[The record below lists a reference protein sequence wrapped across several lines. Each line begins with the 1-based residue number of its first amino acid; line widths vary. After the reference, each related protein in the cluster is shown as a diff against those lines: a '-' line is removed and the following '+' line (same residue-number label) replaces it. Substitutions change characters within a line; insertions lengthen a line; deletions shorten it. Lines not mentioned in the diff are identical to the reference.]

1 MIAFIL
7 LKKIISLFL
16 IVAIGVILVKYKVL
30 KSEDSRVLSLLSV
43 YLISPCTIF
52 AAFQVEATAEVR
64 NGLLLAFFAA
74 LVVHIGW
81 ILVNILLRVPLHL
94 KPVEQASVIYT
105 NAGNLIIPI
114 VITLLGKEWVI
125 YTSAYIAVQLVFMW
139 SHGKSVICGEKKM
152 DWKKVFTNMNM
163 IAAILGMI
171 MFITGIRLPALA
183 YDTVDSIGAMIGPA
197 AMLIT
202 GMLIGEV
209 DMKKVMGGFRIWGIV
224 ALRLIVFP
232 MFVLVFLKFSGMQG
246 LVENGFEILLI
257 TFLASIA
264 PSAST
269 ITQVSQI
276 YGKDADYAS
285 AINVVTTLSCM
296 LTMPLM
302 VMLYQL

>member
-1 MIAFIL
+1 MIALIL

-16 IVAIGVILVKYKVL
+16 IVAIGVILVKCKIL

-43 YLISPCTIF
+43 YLISPCTIL

-74 LVVHIGW
+74 LVVHVGW
-81 ILVNILLRVPLHL
+81 IIINMIVRKPLHL
-94 KPVEQASVIYT
+94 KPVEQASIIYT

-125 YTSAYIAVQLVFMW
+125 YTSAYIAVQLLFMW

-171 MFITGIRLPALA
+171 MFITGIRLPSVA

-209 DMKKVMGGFRIWGIV
+209 DIKKVVGSSRIWMV
-224 ALRLIVFP
+224 AVLRLLVFP
-232 MFVLVFLKFSGMQG
+232 MFVLMYLKFSGIRD
-246 LVENGFEILLI
+246 LVANGFEILLI

-269 ITQVSQI
+269 VTQVSQI
-276 YGKDADYAS
+276 YGRDADYAS
-285 AINVVTTLSCM
+285 AISVVTTLSCM
-296 LTMPLM
+296 LTMPIM

>member
-16 IVAIGVILVKYKVL
+16 IVAIGVILVKCKVL

-81 ILVNILLRVPLHL
+81 ILINILLRVPLHL

-209 DMKKVMGGFRIWGIV
+209 DMKKVMDGFRIWGIV

>member
-1 MIAFIL
+1 
-7 LKKIISLFL
+7 
-16 IVAIGVILVKYKVL
+16 
-30 KSEDSRVLSLLSV
+30 
-43 YLISPCTIF
+43 
-52 AAFQVEATAEVR
+52 
-64 NGLLLAFFAA
+64 
-74 LVVHIGW
+74 
-81 ILVNILLRVPLHL
+81 
-94 KPVEQASVIYT
+94 
-105 NAGNLIIPI
+105 
-114 VITLLGKEWVI
+114 
-125 YTSAYIAVQLVFMW
+125 MW